1 MKHFELILFSFFY
14 FLPFAFTSCKSTY
27 YDGGKQTKDRREFV
41 LKESKSTLQDSVLFK
56 SITVLPLEAD
66 GEKGAKFIDRI
77 YFDDNVIFT
86 LNKSS
91 ELIDIYDSKGH
102 HIKAIKKIGYGP
114 QEVRHLAD
122 ICIDKVNKE
131 LVVLSSEPSKIL
143 YFSYQGE
150 FLRERTL
157 STYFES
163 IATDGQFIYLLDSNV
178 INGEKAVTIYNKDFT
193 QVREALEVNRNFR
206 GPATCEF
213 MRPALGNQMTQ
224 DEKIHITKKLDN
236 KIYVAEKGKIS
247 TEYSLDFQQ
256 SSLPDTLLEK
266 KMKLADFFKICGDND
281 YIATIT
287 DVIEN
292 DKLLLFKTNVGFCVC
307 NKQNGSMAK
316 YRQIEDSVTGL
327 ILKRIQTVGNTSDK
341 MAVVWP
347 LNYIK
352 NIMELHSRNSSG
364 KDMNMEFFNQL
375 MSLNNECDAILVI
388 YEF

>member
-1 MKHFELILFSFFY
+1 MKNIKFVLFLFFC
-14 FLPFAFTSCKSTY
+14 FPLLVFANCKSAY
-27 YDGGKQTKDRREFV
+27 YDGVKQTKDKREFV
-41 LKESKSTLQDSVLFK
+41 LKESESTLQDSMLFK

-102 HIKAIKKIGYGP
+102 NIKAIKKIGYGP

-122 ICIDKVNKE
+122 ICVDKVNKE

-157 STYFES
+157 PTYFES

-193 QVREALEVNRNFR
+193 QVREALEISRSFK

-213 MRPALGNQMTQ
+213 MRPALENQMTQ
-224 DEKIHITKKLDN
+224 DEKIHITKKFDN
-236 KIYVAEKGKIS
+236 KIYVAKKGKIS
-247 TEYSLDFQQ
+247 AEYSLDFQQ
-256 SSLPDTLLEK
+256 SFLPDTLLEK
-266 KMKLADFFKICGDND
+266 KMKSADFFKVCRDND

-307 NKQNGSMAK
+307 NKQNGSMTK
-316 YRQIEDSVTGL
+316 YREIEDSVTGL

-352 NIMELHSRNSSG
+352 KIMELQSKKSLG
-364 KDMNMEFFNQL
+364 KDMNMKFFNQL
-375 MSLNNECDAILVI
+375 MSLNDGCDAVLIV